1 MNGVCKYYVW
11 KDGEHA
17 DCDGFFDYLDALD
30 FATEIDAD
38 EIEKTIWNT
47 ELAYQSREPADDFE
61 VVWKKGE

>member
-1 MNGVCKYYVW
+1 MDGVCKYYVW

-17 DCDGFFDYLDALD
+17 DADGFFDYKDALNY
-30 FATEIDAD
+30 AIENGAD

-47 ELAYQSREPADDFE
+47 ELAYQSREPADNFE